1 MAKVLHRLGSF
12 CFRRRKLTL
21 AIWLVVLGAFLIGAF
36 TLSGPSSTDFSI
48 PGTEAQKAIDLLAD
62 RFPQLAAQGATA
74 QVVFAAPAG
83 QTLTSG
89 SSRAAVE
96 QVVARLKAGPQ
107 VARVVDPFEAQAVN
121 QAGTIGYA
129 QVTYQVAAVGLT
141 SAAQDSLKA
150 AVAPGRDAGLTVE
163 IGGDALMVI
172 PKMGAVDASGVLVA
186 ALVLIITFGSLL
198 AAGLPLLTAILGVG
212 ITMGIMTTLSGF
224 IHIQSTTP
232 TLAVMIGLAVAIDY
246 ALLIVSRFRHE
257 IAVGKE
263 PGAAIGH
270 AMGTA
275 GSTVVFA
282 GLTVIIALCGL
293 VALNIGT
300 TTSMGLFAALGVLI
314 AVLIALTLLPALL
327 GFAGRRVL
335 AGRIPGLRAR
345 DPEAVGASRL
355 LKNDAAPSEHDR
367 HARGE
372 DAKSA
377 NSSAIGATEDVPSRR
392 RVCSEGRGFVLQQ
405 PPRPTAGQRWGGF
418 VVRHRVPLLVVA
430 IALLVGL
437 AIPVAGLRMALPD
450 NGTAAPETTQRKAY
464 DLLAAGFGPG
474 FNGPLTVVVDA
485 AASPNAKTAAT
496 AVGSA
501 IKQLGDV
508 VMVTDPL
515 FNQSGD
521 TAILSVVPQG
531 SPSSQ
536 STTDLVK
543 AIRGESASLRTET
556 GAEVLVTGKTAL
568 EIDMS
573 AKLNHALPLYLLI
586 VVGLAFIVLT
596 LAFRS
601 LVVPL
606 VASLG
611 FLVSVMATLG
621 VVVAVFQK
629 GWLGSLFGIVKQPAP
644 IMSALPILLVGI
656 VFGLAMDYQVFLVVR
671 MREEYVHGA
680 SPIEAVIS
688 GLAHGARVV
697 TAAALI
703 MISVFAGFGLF
714 SGDATITMIGLGLA
728 CAILLDAFVV
738 RMTIVPA
745 VMALLGQKAWWLPRS
760 LARILPDF
768 DVEGKS
774 LRPSQDHEILVVPK
788 LQPER

>member
-1 MAKVLHRLGSF
+1 MATVLHRLGSF
-12 CFRRRKLTL
+12 CYRRRKLTL
-21 AIWLVVLGAFLIGAF
+21 AIWVALLVAFGVGAF
-36 TLSGPSSTDFSI
+36 TLSGPASTDFSV
-48 PGTEAQKAIDLLAD
+48 PGTEAQKAIDLLGN

-83 QTLTSG
+83 QTLTTASN
-89 SSRAAVE
+89 RAAIE
-96 QVVARLKAGPQ
+96 QVVGKLKAGPQ
-107 VARVVDPFEAQAVN
+107 VARVIDPFEAQAVN
-121 QAGTIGYA
+121 PAGTIGYA
-129 QVTYQVAAVGLT
+129 QVTYAVSAIGLT

-150 AVAPGRDAGLTVE
+150 AVTSGRDAGLTVE
-163 IGGDALMVI
+163 IGGDALTVI

-186 ALVLIITFGSLL
+186 ALVLIITFGSLV

-224 IHIQSTTP
+224 IHISSATP

-263 PGAAIGH
+263 PGAAVGH

-300 TTSMGLFAALGVLI
+300 TTSMGLFAALGVVV

-345 DPEAVGASRL
+345 DPETTSVRPAS
-355 LKNDAAPSEHDR
+355 
-367 HARGE
+367 
-372 DAKSA
+372 
-377 NSSAIGATEDVPSRR
+377 
-392 RVCSEGRGFVLQQ
+392 GR
-405 PPRPTAGQRWGGF
+405 RWGGF

-437 AIPVAGLRMALPD
+437 AIPVAGLRLALPD

-464 DLLAAGFGPG
+464 DLLAKGFGPG

-485 AASPNAKTAAT
+485 TASPNAKAAAT
-496 AVGSA
+496 VVSGA

-508 VMVTDPL
+508 VMITDPL

-521 TAILSVVPQG
+521 TAILSVIPQG
-531 SPSSQ
+531 GASSQ

-543 AIRGESASLRTET
+543 AIRSEGASLHTQT

-573 AKLNHALPLYLLI
+573 ARLNGALPLYLLI

-596 LAFRS
+596 LVFRS

-606 VASLG
+606 IASLG
-611 FLVSVMATLG
+611 FLLSVMATLG
-621 VVVAVFQK
+621 VVVAIFQK

-671 MREEYVHGA
+671 MREEYIHGA
-680 SPIEAVIS
+680 SPIDAVIS

-703 MISVFAGFGLF
+703 MISVFTGFGLF
-714 SGDATITMIGLGLA
+714 AGDATITMIGLGLA

-745 VMALLGQKAWWLPRS
+745 VMGLLGQKAWWLPRW
-760 LARILPDF
+760 LDRILPDF

-774 LRPSQDHEILVVPK
+774 LRPRRDREIRVVPK
-788 LQPER
+788 LQLEE

>member
-12 CFRRRKLTL
+12 CYRRRKLTV
-21 AIWLVVLGAFLIGAF
+21 AIWLVVLVAFGIGAF
-36 TLSGPSSTDFSI
+36 TLSGPSSNDFSL
-48 PGTEAQKAIDLLAD
+48 PGTESQKAIDLLGT
-62 RFPQLAAQGATA
+62 RFPQLSAQGATA

-83 QTLTSG
+83 QTLTSV
-89 SSRAAVE
+89 SSRAAIQ
-96 QVVARLKAGPQ
+96 QVVDKLKSGSQ
-107 VARVVDPFEAQAVN
+107 VARVVDPFEAKTIN

-129 QVTYQVAAVGLT
+129 TVTYLVPATGLT
-141 SAAQDSLKA
+141 PATQDSLKA
-150 AVAPGRDAGLTVE
+150 AVTPGRDAGLTVE

-172 PKMGAVDASGVLVA
+172 PQMGSADVSGIVVA
-186 ALVLIITFGSLL
+186 ALVLIITFGSLV

-232 TLAVMIGLAVAIDY
+232 TLAVMLGLAVAIDY

-263 PGAAIGH
+263 PEDAIGH

-293 VALNIGT
+293 VALNIGM
-300 TTSMGLFAALGVLI
+300 TTSMGLFAALGVAI
-314 AVLIALTLLPALL
+314 AVVIALTVLPAML

-345 DPEAVGASRL
+345 DPEADSVKPA
-355 LKNDAAPSEHDR
+355 
-367 HARGE
+367 
-372 DAKSA
+372 
-377 NSSAIGATEDVPSRR
+377 V
-392 RVCSEGRGFVLQQ
+392 
-405 PPRPTAGQRWGGF
+405 GQRWGGF
-418 VVRHRVPLLVVA
+418 VIRHRTTLLIVG

-437 AIPVAGLRMALPD
+437 AIPVMGLRMALPD

-485 AASPNAKTAAT
+485 AASPDAKTAAT
-496 AVGSA
+496 AVGTA
-501 IKQLGDV
+501 IKRLGGV
-508 VMVTDPL
+508 MMVTDPM
-515 FNQSGD
+515 FNQSGE
-521 TAILSVVPQG
+521 TAILSVIPQEG
-531 SPSSQ
+531 PSSQ

-543 AIRGESASLRTET
+543 AIRGEGATLRAQT

-573 AKLNHALPLYLLI
+573 AKLNGALPLYLLI

-606 VASLG
+606 IATVG
-611 FLVSVMATLG
+611 FLLSVMATLG
-621 VVVAVFQK
+621 VVVAIFQQ
-629 GWLGSLFGIVKQPAP
+629 GWLGSFFGIVKQPAP
-644 IMSALPILLVGI
+644 IMSAMPILLIGI

-671 MREEYVHGA
+671 MREEYIHGA
-680 SPIEAVIS
+680 SPVAAVVS
-688 GLAHGARVV
+688 GLGHGARVV

-714 SGDATITMIGLGLA
+714 SGDTTIAMIGLGLA
-728 CAILLDAFVV
+728 CAVLLDAFVV

-745 VMALLGQKAWWLPRS
+745 VMGLLGQKAWWLPKW
-760 LARILPDF
+760 LDRILPDF
-768 DVEGKS
+768 DIEGKS
-774 LRPSQDHEILVVPK
+774 LRPSREREIRVVPK
-788 LQPER
+788 PQLEE

>member
-1 MAKVLHRLGSF
+1 MATVLHRLGSF
-12 CFRRRKLTL
+12 CYRRRKLTL
-21 AIWLVVLGAFLIGAF
+21 AIWVALLVAFGVGAF
-36 TLSGPSSTDFSI
+36 TLSGPASTDFSV
-48 PGTEAQKAIDLLAD
+48 PGTEAQKAIDLLGN

-83 QTLTSG
+83 QTLTTASN
-89 SSRAAVE
+89 RAAIE
-96 QVVARLKAGPQ
+96 QVVGKLKAGPQ
-107 VARVVDPFEAQAVN
+107 VARVIDPFEAQAVN
-121 QAGTIGYA
+121 PAGTIGYA
-129 QVTYQVAAVGLT
+129 QVTYAVSAIGLT

-150 AVAPGRDAGLTVE
+150 AVTSGRDAGLTVE
-163 IGGDALMVI
+163 IGGDALTVI

-186 ALVLIITFGSLL
+186 ALVLIITFGSLV

-224 IHIQSTTP
+224 IHISSATP

-300 TTSMGLFAALGVLI
+300 TTSMGLFAALGVVV

-345 DPEAVGASRL
+345 DPETTSVRPAS
-355 LKNDAAPSEHDR
+355 
-367 HARGE
+367 
-372 DAKSA
+372 
-377 NSSAIGATEDVPSRR
+377 
-392 RVCSEGRGFVLQQ
+392 GR
-405 PPRPTAGQRWGGF
+405 RWGGF

-437 AIPVAGLRMALPD
+437 AIPVAGLRLALPD

-464 DLLAAGFGPG
+464 DLLAKGFGPG

-485 AASPNAKTAAT
+485 TASPNAKAAAT
-496 AVGSA
+496 VVSGA

-508 VMVTDPL
+508 VMITDPL

-521 TAILSVVPQG
+521 TAILSVIPQG
-531 SPSSQ
+531 GASSQ

-543 AIRGESASLRTET
+543 AIRSEGASLHTQT

-573 AKLNHALPLYLLI
+573 ARLNGALPLYLLI

-596 LAFRS
+596 LVFRS

-606 VASLG
+606 IASLG
-611 FLVSVMATLG
+611 FLLSVMATLG
-621 VVVAVFQK
+621 VVVAIFQK

-671 MREEYVHGA
+671 MREEYIHGA
-680 SPIEAVIS
+680 SPIDAVIS

-703 MISVFAGFGLF
+703 MISVFTGFGLF
-714 SGDATITMIGLGLA
+714 AGDATITMIGLGLA

-745 VMALLGQKAWWLPRS
+745 VMGLLGQKAWWLPRW
-760 LARILPDF
+760 LDRILPDF

-774 LRPSQDHEILVVPK
+774 LRPRRDREIRVVPK
-788 LQPER
+788 LQLEE